1 MQHSEQINELAAA
14 LAKAQ
19 AEITGARRSSEN
31 PFFRSKYAD
40 LAEVWDVIRG
50 PLSKNEIAVYQAPEM
65 EDGRVKVTTMLIH
78 ASGQWARSELSLRMV
93 KERRGQGGE
102 REFVPLDDPQSA
114 GSAITYARR
123 YALAAAVGVAQ
134 EDDDGNAASVQ
145 PSRVSPRW
153 PEGEHSPKV
162 APVPDGVAYTRQS
175 EHQPKAAKADKSL
188 LAELKALADKL
199 GIPPQARKALLEDCK
214 GDLAKAKE
222 QLEAAIRAKG
232 SDAQEH
238 DTDSEPKEL
247 ESHDHD
253 QP

>member
-1 MQHSEQINELAAA
+1 MQHSEQINELAAS

-31 PFFRSKYAD
+31 PFFKSRYAD

-50 PLSKNEIAVYQAPEM
+50 PLSKNGIAVYQAPEM

-78 ASGQWARSELSLRMV
+78 TSGQWMRSELSLRMV

-134 EDDDGNAASVQ
+134 EDDDGNAASAQ
-145 PSRVSPRW
+145 PTRVSPRL
-153 PEGEHSPKV
+153 PEGDRSPKV
-162 APVPDGVAYTRQS
+162 VPVPDGVAYARQAES
-175 EHQPKAAKADKSL
+175 QPKPAKVDKAL
-188 LAELKALADKL
+188 LAELKALADQL

-222 QLEAAIRAKG
+222 QLEAAVRARG
-232 SDAQEH
+232 SDAQEP
-238 DTDSEPKEL
+238 DADSGQTEL
-247 ESHDHD
+247 ESHAPAH
-253 QP
+253 P

>member
-1 MQHSEQINELAAA
+1 MQHSEQINELAAS

-31 PFFRSKYAD
+31 PFFHSKYAD

-50 PLSKNEIAVYQAPEM
+50 PLSKHGIAVYQSPEM

-78 ASGQWARSELSLRMV
+78 ASGQWMRSELSLRMV

-145 PSRVSPRW
+145 PPRVLPRW
-153 PEGEHSPKV
+153 PEGERLSKAV
-162 APVPDGVAYTRQS
+162 QDVGMCAGKA
-175 EHQPKAAKADKSL
+175 ENQPKSAKADKAV
-188 LAELKALADKL
+188 LAELKAMADKL

-214 GDLAKAKE
+214 GDLGKAKE

-232 SDAQEH
+232 LDAK
-238 DTDSEPKEL
+238 EPAANTE
-247 ESHDHD
+247 
-253 QP
+253 Q